1 VIGYREAV
9 QAITTPAV
17 VLRAVDYGE
26 SDRIVTFLTR
36 DAGKVSGIA
45 KGAKRSQRRFPGALG
60 LFSLVNLHYRAR
72 AGAELVFLE
81 RAQLIVPW
89 KSLLDSLERYAA
101 ASHVVEV
108 ADKMTVEQEVGDDL
122 FHVVVAAL
130 GRIDE
135 AEPGPATLRLFELA
149 TLAVCGYRAELSRC
163 VRCRRPL
170 AGTPAAAR
178 LAPAAGGAACGR
190 CADPEESGAA
200 ISPAALECL
209 GRMQAQVARATASA
223 RRDAAALFAA
233 EAEITAELARGVTR
247 ELGAA
252 LAALLAPRVRGR
264 LLSAELLGPLVG
276 RGIVG
281 A

>member
-1 VIGYREAV
+1 MQVL
-9 QAITTPAV
+9 TTPAV

-60 LFSLVNLHYRAR
+60 LFSLVSLHYRTR
-72 AGAELVFLE
+72 PGAELVFLE
-81 RAQLIVPW
+81 RAQLLVPW
-89 KSLLDSLERYAA
+89 RSLLDSLERYAA

-108 ADKMTVEQEVGDDL
+108 ADKMTAEQEVGDDL

-130 GRIDE
+130 GRIDRS
-135 AEPGPATLRLFELA
+135 EPGPATLRLFELA
-149 TLAVCGYRAELSRC
+149 TLAVCGYRAELQRC
-163 VRCRRPL
+163 VRCRQPL
-170 AGTPAAAR
+170 GTAPSAAR

-190 CADPEESGAA
+190 CADPEEAGAA
-200 ISPAALECL
+200 ISPAALHCL
-209 GRMQAQVARATASA
+209 GRMQVEVARATASA
-223 RRDAAALFAA
+223 RRDAEGLFAA
-233 EAEITAELARGVTR
+233 EAELAATLPRAVTR

-264 LLSAELLGPLVG
+264 LLSAELLGPVVG
-276 RGIVG
+276 RGLVG